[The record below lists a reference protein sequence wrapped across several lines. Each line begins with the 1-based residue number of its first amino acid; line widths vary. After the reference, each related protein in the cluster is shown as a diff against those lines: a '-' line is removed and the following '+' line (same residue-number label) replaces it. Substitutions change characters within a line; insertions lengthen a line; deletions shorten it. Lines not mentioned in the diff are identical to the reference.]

1 MKLAIIG
8 SRSCPQINIE
18 EHLKFIPDT
27 IVSGGARGADTYAM
41 DFARRHGL
49 KLIIFYPDYEKFD
62 RQAPLIR
69 NKLIVEECDCLLA
82 FWDGTSRGTKY
93 TIDLAVKAGKPV
105 KVYNYLTNEV
115 TKL

>member
-8 SRSCPQINIE
+8 STNCPQINIE

-49 KLIIFYPDYEKFD
+49 KL
-62 RQAPLIR
+62 
-69 NKLIVEECDCLLA
+69 
-82 FWDGTSRGTKY
+82 
-93 TIDLAVKAGKPV
+93 
-105 KVYNYLTNEV
+105 
-115 TKL
+115 

>member
-8 SRSCPQINIE
+8 SRNCPQINIE

-27 IVSGGARGADTYAM
+27 IVSGGAKGADTYAM

-49 KLIIFYPDYEKFD
+49 KLIVFFPDYKKYD
-62 RQAPLIR
+62 KQAPLIR

-82 FWDGTSRGTKY
+82 FWDGQSRGTKFTLDY
-93 TIDLAVKAGKPV
+93 AIEKGKPIKIV
-105 KVYNYLTNEV
+105 KF
-115 TKL
+115 